1 MSRPG
6 LDTNPLELGPEW
18 FNELFAEIGIDAEV
32 KSLTSKSIGTGQIGE
47 NVRFVFEYAKD
58 APGAPKTLVGKFPSA
73 NETSLMAAKMLNHYK
88 REVYFYRTFPKVAGR
103 ITPNALYTDY
113 DEATNRFALIM
124 EDMAP
129 SVQGDQLKG
138 CNPVE
143 GRLALSAAA
152 VLHAAHWE
160 DPALDDHDWLQGSA
174 KAPPPGLGPEQVA
187 GLWGAF
193 KERYAAKLN
202 ADLIEV
208 GDAYAASLPK
218 WGDSYN
224 GPFALTHSDFRLDN
238 MLFGPPG
245 ATKPL
250 AVVDWQ
256 TAGKGAPAN
265 DVAYFI
271 GAGLTRDDRPK
282 HEQALLRHY
291 HDSLKAEGISSYSFD
306 DLYEHYR
313 WFSFYGISVAF
324 AAAMIVKQTERGDE
338 MFLTMLRRHCAQVRD
353 NNSLELLKSLA

>member
-18 FNELFAEIGIDAEV
+18 FNTLFAEIGIDAEV

-47 NVRFVFEYAKD
+47 NVRFVFEYAK
-58 APGAPKTLVGKFPSA
+58 AGPGAPKTLVGKFPSA
-73 NETSLMAAKMLNHYK
+73 SEASLATAKVLNHYK
-88 REVYFYRTFPKVAGR
+88 REVFFYRTFPKVAGR

-124 EDMAP
+124 EDMSP

-138 CNPVE
+138 CHPVE
-143 GRLALSAAA
+143 AKLALSAAA

-160 DPALDDHDWLQGSA
+160 DPTLDDHDWLQGSA

-187 GLWGAF
+187 ALWGGF
-193 KERYAAKLN
+193 KQRYAAHIN
-202 ADLIEV
+202 EDIIEI
-208 GDAYAASLPK
+208 GDAYAASITK
-218 WGDSYN
+218 WGDVYT

-245 ATKPL
+245 AAKPV

-271 GAGLTRDDRPK
+271 GAGLTREDRPK
-282 HEQALLRHY
+282 HEMELLRYY
-291 HDSLKAEGISSYSFD
+291 HDRLTAEGVKNYSFE
-306 DLYEHYR
+306 DLHQHYR
-313 WFSFYGISVAF
+313 WFAFYGISVAF
-324 AAAMIVKQTERGDE
+324 AAAMLVKQTERGDE

-353 NNSLELLKSLA
+353 NNSLDLLRTLI

>member
-6 LDTNPLELGPEW
+6 LDTNPLELGPDW
-18 FNELFAEIGIDAEV
+18 FNTLFAEIGIDAEV

-47 NVRFVFEYAKD
+47 NVRFVFEYAKAGPD
-58 APGAPKTLVGKFPSA
+58 APKTLVGKFPSA
-73 NETSLMAAKMLNHYK
+73 SEASLATAKVLNHYK
-88 REVYFYRTFPKVAGR
+88 REVFFYRTFPKVAGR
-103 ITPNALYTDY
+103 ITPKALYTDY

-124 EDMAP
+124 EDMSP

-138 CNPVE
+138 CHPVE
-143 GRLALSAAA
+143 ARLALSAAA

-160 DPALDDHDWLQGSA
+160 DPTLDDYGWLQGSA
-174 KAPPPGLGPEQVA
+174 NAPPPGLGPEQVA
-187 GLWGAF
+187 ALWGGF
-193 KERYAAKLN
+193 KQRYAAHIN
-202 ADLIEV
+202 EDIIEI
-208 GDAYAASLPK
+208 GDAYAGSLPK
-218 WGDSYN
+218 WGDVYT

-245 ATKPL
+245 AAKPL

-271 GAGLTRDDRPK
+271 GAGLTREDRPK
-282 HEQALLRHY
+282 HEMTLLRYY
-291 HDSLKAEGISSYSFD
+291 HDCLKAEGVTNYSFE
-306 DLYEHYR
+306 DLHQHYR
-313 WFSFYGISVAF
+313 WFAFYGISVAF
-324 AAAMIVKQTERGDE
+324 AAAMLVKQTERGDE

-353 NNSLELLKSLA
+353 NNSLDLLRTLT